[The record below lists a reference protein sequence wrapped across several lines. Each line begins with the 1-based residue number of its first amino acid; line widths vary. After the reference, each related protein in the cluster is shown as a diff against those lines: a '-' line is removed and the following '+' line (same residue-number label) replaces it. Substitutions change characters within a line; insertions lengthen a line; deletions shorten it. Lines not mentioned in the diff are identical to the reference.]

1 MKLKVISPESVVFE
15 GDVDSVTLPGAM
27 GGFTVLKNH
36 ASIISTLVA
45 GVLVYT
51 PAGSTDEQRQEIVGG
66 LVDVDNNIIS
76 VCLY

>member
-27 GGFTVLKNH
+27 GAFTVLKNH

-51 PAGSTDEQRQEIVGG
+51 PAGSTDEQRQEIGGG

>member
-15 GDVDSVTLPGAM
+15 GEVDSVTLPGTM

-36 ASIISTLVA
+36 ASLISTLTA
-45 GVLVYT
+45 GLLVYV
-51 PAGSTDEQRQEIVGG
+51 PAGSAEEQRQEIGGG
-66 LVDVDNNIIS
+66 LVDVDNNVIS